1 MQTLNSAQVQRIH
14 EVTDSLGLH
23 RTWITV
29 PLAAAA
35 HPLVRLMPD
44 AKVLICAPAG
54 AAFDGWLGELRSRL
68 LSLDLSRTPR
78 ASVQDQAPVRLPA
91 EAPPG
96 SGPKRYLPWR
106 DRVAKKT

>member
-1 MQTLNSAQVQRIH
+1 MQTLTSAQVARIH

-29 PLAAAA
+29 PLAASAT
-35 HPLVRLMPD
+35 PLVRLMPD

-54 AAFDGWLGELRSRL
+54 AAFDGWIGELRDRL

-78 ASVQDQAPVRLPA
+78 AANQDQPPVRLPL

-96 SGPKRYLPWR
+96 SGPRRYLPWQ
-106 DRVAKKT
+106 DRLAKR